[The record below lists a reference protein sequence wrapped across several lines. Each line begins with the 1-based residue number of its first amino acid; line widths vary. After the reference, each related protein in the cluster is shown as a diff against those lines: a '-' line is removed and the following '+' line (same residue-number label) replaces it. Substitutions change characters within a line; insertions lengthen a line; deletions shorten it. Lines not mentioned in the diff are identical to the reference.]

1 MSEKKQK
8 FEQAWI
14 DEEEQREKWQRVI
27 VEKPERPYHFTCTLS
42 HYHGAAELWYNMC
55 VFESRG
61 RRVGGIALYHSW
73 KTRNCVLCF
82 SRKTTNLYGEAEYVV
97 SQSVSMHFAY
107 PVLHFAKGYLVVP
120 LLRCSLGYAF
130 FMFDGISATKG
141 TKNTKDLKKGKQR

>member
-55 VFESRG
+55 VFECRG

-82 SRKTTNLYGEAEYVV
+82 KRKTGNLRRGRICGIAECAHTLCVPYSVFRQRVLGRASFEIQSGVRFFHVV
-97 SQSVSMHFAY
+97 RR
-107 PVLHFAKGYLVVP
+107 
-120 LLRCSLGYAF
+120 LRYAL
-130 FMFDGISATKG
+130 
-141 TKNTKDLKKGKQR
+141 KNGDR